1 MRYNCVKLTDI
12 FILFNKGDIAIMISR
27 EEYENYV
34 IILRGELVPAMGCTE
49 PIAIAYASSKARE
62 ILGEEVRHIHVSC
75 SGNIVKNVKGVIVPN
90 SGGQKGI
97 EAAAILGAVGG
108 DSSRELEV
116 ISSTTDEAR
125 ALTRKLVRENL
136 CDVSLAEDVPNLYIE
151 VTAEGESHTSTV
163 KIENSHTNITLIK
176 RDNNII
182 LERLPEKVSIKEE
195 VTSGDKSMMTLRG
208 IIDFADTLEIS
219 DVEEIFDRQTEY
231 NVRISQEGLD
241 NKWGACI
248 GKTMIE
254 TWGDDVRTCA
264 CARAA
269 AGSDARMSGC
279 PLPVIINSGSGNQGI
294 TVTLP
299 VVEYAERWRISRTKM
314 YRALAVSNLVSIY
327 IKHYIGS
334 LSAFCGAVSAASGA
348 GAGITYMAGGDYAS
362 IGRTITNTLANVGGI
377 VCDGAKPSC
386 AAKIASSVHAAI
398 LAHHMSMNDDEFRG
412 GEGFVE
418 DDVERTIKN
427 MGYIGKIGMKETDR
441 EILNVM
447 TDMVDVDSCL

>member
-1 MRYNCVKLTDI
+1 
-12 FILFNKGDIAIMISR
+12 MISHG
-27 EEYENYV
+27 EYENYV
-34 IILRGELVPAMGCTE
+34 TILHGELVPAMGCTE

-108 DSSRELEV
+108 DSSKELEV
-116 ISSTTDEAR
+116 ISSSTEAAR

-151 VTAEGESHTSTV
+151 VTAEGESHISTV
-163 KIENSHTNITLIK
+163 RIENSHTNITLIK
-176 RDNNII
+176 RDNQTII
-182 LERLPEKVSIKEE
+182 ERSPENLSVKEE
-195 VTSGDKSMMTLRG
+195 EDSSGDKSMMTLQG
-208 IIDFADTLEIS
+208 IIDFADTLELS

-231 NVRISQEGLD
+231 NIRISQEGLD

-299 VVEYAERWRISRTKM
+299 VVEYAERWRISRAKM

-348 GAGITYMAGGDYAS
+348 GAAITYMAGGDYAS

-418 DDVERTIKN
+418 DDVEATIKN

-447 TDMVDVDSCL
+447 IDRVDVDSCL

>member
-1 MRYNCVKLTDI
+1 
-12 FILFNKGDIAIMISR
+12 MISH

-34 IILRGELVPAMGCTE
+34 SILHGELVPAMGCTE
-49 PIAIAYASSKARE
+49 PIAIAYASAKARE
-62 ILGEEVRHIHVSC
+62 VLGEDVRHIHVSC

-108 DSSRELEV
+108 DTSRELEV
-116 ISSTTDEAR
+116 ISSTTEAAR

-176 RDNNII
+176 RDGQTI
-182 LERLPEKVSIKEE
+182 LERSPENLSVKEE
-195 VTSGDKSMMTLRG
+195 GTSGDKSMMTLRG

-299 VVEYAERWRISRTKM
+299 VVEYAERWRISRAKM
-314 YRALAVSNLVSIY
+314 YRALAVSNLVSVY

-348 GAGITYMAGGDYAS
+348 GAAITYMAGGNYTA
-362 IGRTITNTLANVGGI
+362 IGRTITNTLA
-377 VCDGAKPSC
+377 
-386 AAKIASSVHAAI
+386 
-398 LAHHMSMNDDEFRG
+398 
-412 GEGFVE
+412 
-418 DDVERTIKN
+418 
-427 MGYIGKIGMKETDR
+427 
-441 EILNVM
+441 
-447 TDMVDVDSCL
+447 

>member
-1 MRYNCVKLTDI
+1 
-12 FILFNKGDIAIMISR
+12 MISR
-27 EEYENYV
+27 EQYENY
-34 IILRGELVPAMGCTE
+34 IAILKEELVPAMGCTE
-49 PIAIAYASSKARE
+49 PIAIAYASSKANE
-62 ILGEEVRHIHVSC
+62 ALGEELTHLHVSC
-75 SGNIVKNVKGVIVPN
+75 SGNIIKNVKGVIVPN

-108 DSSRELEV
+108 NPSRELEV
-116 ISSTTDEAR
+116 ISGATDEAR
-125 ALTRKLVRENL
+125 ELTRKLVRENF
-136 CDVSLAEDVPNLYIE
+136 CGVSLAEDVPNLYIE
-151 VTAEGESHTSTV
+151 VTAEGRNHKSLV
-163 KIENSHTNITLIK
+163 RIENFHTNITLIK
-176 RDNNII
+176 RDNEI
-182 LERLPEKVSIKEE
+182 LSERSPEKVSVISEH
-195 VTSGDKSMMTLRG
+195 SADKSMMTLKG
-208 IIDFADTLEIS
+208 ITEFADGLNVS
-219 DVEEIFDRQTEY
+219 DVEEIFSRQIEY

-299 VVEYAERWRISRTKM
+299 VVEYAERWRISRGKM
-314 YRALAVSNLVSIY
+314 FRALAVSNLVSIY
-327 IKHYIGS
+327 IKHFIGS

-348 GAGITYMAGGDYAS
+348 GAAITYMAGGDYAS
-362 IGRTITNTLANVGGI
+362 VGRTITNTLANVGGI

-398 LAHHMSMNDDEFRG
+398 LAHHMSMNYDEFRG

-447 TDMVDVDSCL
+447 IDRVDVDSCL

>member
-1 MRYNCVKLTDI
+1 MLSQDQYNSYIK
-12 FILFNKGDIAIMISR
+12 ILK
-27 EEYENYV
+27 E
-34 IILRGELVPAMGCTE
+34 ELVPAMGCTE
-49 PIAIAYASSKARE
+49 PIAIAYAAAKAAE
-62 ILGEEVRHIHVSC
+62 VLAEKILRLHVSC

-108 DSSRELEV
+108 DPSKELEV
-116 ISSTTDEAR
+116 ISNATDEAR
-125 ALTRKLVRENL
+125 AVTRDLVRKNI
-136 CDVSLAEDVPNLYIE
+136 CTVSLAEDVPNLYIE
-151 VTAEGESHTSTV
+151 VTAEGENHKSTV
-163 KIENSHTNITLIK
+163 KIENFHTNITLIK
-176 RDNNII
+176 RDDEI
-182 LERLPEKVSIKEE
+182 LVERQPEKVSVKTQSSADRN
-195 VTSGDKSMMTLRG
+195 VMTLKG
-208 IIDFADTLEIS
+208 IIDFADTLKIS
-219 DVEEIFDRQTEY
+219 DVEEIFDRQVDY

-248 GKTMIE
+248 GKTIIE
-254 TWGDDVRTCA
+254 TWGNDVRSCA

-279 PLPVIINSGSGNQGI
+279 PLPVVINSGSGNQGI

-299 VVEYAERWRISRTKM
+299 VVEYAEKWRISREKM
-314 YRALAVSNLVSIY
+314 YRALAVSNLVSLY

-348 GAGITYMAGGDYAS
+348 GAAITYMAGGDYAS
-362 IGRTITNTLANVGGI
+362 VGRTITNTLANVGGI

-398 LAHHMSMNDDEFRG
+398 LAHHMSMNHEQFMG

-418 DDVERTIKN
+418 EDVERTIKN

-447 TDMVDVDSCL
+447 IDRVDVDSCL

>member
-1 MRYNCVKLTDI
+1 
-12 FILFNKGDIAIMISR
+12 MISH
-27 EEYENYV
+27 EEYVNY
-34 IILRGELVPAMGCTE
+34 ISILRGELVPAMGCTE

-62 ILGEEVRHIHVSC
+62 ILGEDVRHIHVSC

-108 DSSRELEV
+108 DASRELEV
-116 ISSTTDEAR
+116 ISSTTEAAR

-151 VTAEGESHTSTV
+151 VKAEGESHTSTV
-163 KIENSHTNITLIK
+163 RIENSHTNITLIK
-176 RDNNII
+176 RDNQTII
-182 LERLPEKVSIKEE
+182 ERSPENLSVKEE
-195 VTSGDKSMMTLRG
+195 STSGDKSMMTLRG

-299 VVEYAERWRISRTKM
+299 VVEYAERWRISRAKM
-314 YRALAVSNLVSIY
+314 YRALAVSNLVSVY

-348 GAGITYMAGGDYAS
+348 GAAITYMAGGNYTA

-418 DDVERTIKN
+418 DDVEETIKN

>member
-1 MRYNCVKLTDI
+1 
-12 FILFNKGDIAIMISR
+12 MISH

-34 IILRGELVPAMGCTE
+34 SILHGELVPAMGCTE
-49 PIAIAYASSKARE
+49 PIAIAYASAKARE
-62 ILGEEVRHIHVSC
+62 VLGEDVRHIHVSC

-108 DSSRELEV
+108 DASRELEV
-116 ISSTTDEAR
+116 ISSTTEAAR

-176 RDNNII
+176 RDGQTI
-182 LERLPEKVSIKEE
+182 LERSPENLSVKEE
-195 VTSGDKSMMTLRG
+195 GTSGDKSMMTLRG

-299 VVEYAERWRISRTKM
+299 VVEYAERWRISRAKM
-314 YRALAVSNLVSIY
+314 YRALAVSNLVSVY

-348 GAGITYMAGGDYAS
+348 GAAITYMAGGNYTA

-418 DDVERTIKN
+418 DDVEETIKN

>member
-1 MRYNCVKLTDI
+1 
-12 FILFNKGDIAIMISR
+12 MISQ
-27 EEYENYV
+27 EIYDNYTA
-34 IILRGELVPAMGCTE
+34 ILREELVPAMGCTE
-49 PIAIAYASSKARE
+49 PIAIAYASAKACSV
-62 ILGEEVRHIHVSC
+62 LGEKFTRLHVSC
-75 SGNIVKNVKGVIVPN
+75 SGNIIKNVKGVIVPN

-108 DSSRELEV
+108 NSERELEV
-116 ISSTTDEAR
+116 IADTDDEAR
-125 ALTRKLVRENL
+125 ALTRRLVREKV
-136 CDVSLAEDVPNLYIE
+136 CEVSLVEDVPNLYVEVEAKGQDHTAKVRIE
-151 VTAEGESHTSTV
+151 D
-163 KIENSHTNITLIK
+163 SHTNITRIE
-176 RDNNII
+176 RDGEILLEKTGSDNKIFYYSNADKNLMKLSTILSYADSLKVEDVREI
-182 LERLPEKVSIKEE
+182 LERQI
-195 VTSGDKSMMTLRG
+195 
-208 IIDFADTLEIS
+208 
-219 DVEEIFDRQTEY
+219 EY
-231 NVRISQEGLD
+231 NTRISQEGLD

-299 VVEYAERWRISRTKM
+299 VVEYAERWRISREKL
-314 YRALAVSNLVSIY
+314 YRCLAVSNLVSIY
-327 IKHYIGS
+327 IKHFIGA
-334 LSAFCGAVSAASGA
+334 LSAFCGAVSASAGA
-348 GAGITYMAGGDYAS
+348 GAAITYMAGGDYAS
-362 IGRTITNTLANVGGI
+362 VGRTITNTLANVGGI

-418 DDVERTIKN
+418 DDVEGTIRN
-427 MGYIGKIGMKETDR
+427 MGYIGKVGMKDTDR

-447 TDMVDVDSCL
+447 IDRVDVESCM

>member
-1 MRYNCVKLTDI
+1 
-12 FILFNKGDIAIMISR
+12 MISHDQ
-27 EEYENYV
+27 YENY
-34 IILRGELVPAMGCTE
+34 IAILREELVPAMGCTE
-49 PIAIAYASSKARE
+49 PIAIAYASAKARE
-62 ILGEEVRHIHVSC
+62 ILGEDATHLHVSC
-75 SGNIVKNVKGVIVPN
+75 SGNIIKNVKGVIVPN

-116 ISSTTDEAR
+116 ISGVTEEAR
-125 ALTRKLVRENL
+125 EITRKLVQENFCSVL
-136 CDVSLAEDVPNLYIE
+136 LAEDVPNLFIE
-151 VTAEGESHTSTV
+151 VAAESQNHKSAV
-163 KIENSHTNITLIK
+163 RIENFHTNITLVK
-176 RDNNII
+176 LDEKII
-182 LERLPEKVSIKEE
+182 SENAPEKVSVDSES
-195 VTSGDKSMMTLRG
+195 TADKSMMTLRG
-208 IIDFADTLEIS
+208 IVDFADGLNIS
-219 DVEEIFDRQTEY
+219 DVEEIFSRQVEC

-248 GKTMIE
+248 GKTMLE

-299 VVEYAERWRISRTKM
+299 VVEYAERWRISHGKM
-314 YRALAVSNLVSIY
+314 YKALAVSNLVSIY
-327 IKHYIGS
+327 IKHFIGS

-398 LAHHMSMNDDEFRG
+398 L
-412 GEGFVE
+412 VE

-427 MGYIGKIGMKETDR
+427 MGYIGKVGMRETDR

-447 TDMVDVDSCL
+447 IDRVDVDSCL

>member
-1 MRYNCVKLTDI
+1 
-12 FILFNKGDIAIMISR
+12 MISR
-27 EEYENYV
+27 EEYENY
-34 IILRGELVPAMGCTE
+34 ISILCGELVPAMGCTE

-108 DSSRELEV
+108 DPSRELEV
-116 ISSTTDEAR
+116 ISSTTEAAR
-125 ALTRKLVRENL
+125 SLTRKLVRENL

-151 VTAEGESHTSTV
+151 VTAEGEGHTSTV
-163 KIENSHTNITLIK
+163 RIENSHTNITLIK
-176 RDNNII
+176 RDNQTI
-182 LERLPEKVSIKEE
+182 LERSHENLSVHEE
-195 VTSGDKSMMTLRG
+195 GTSGDKSMMTLRG

-231 NVRISQEGLD
+231 NIRISQEGLD

-299 VVEYAERWRISRTKM
+299 VVEYAERWRISRAKM

-348 GAGITYMAGGDYAS
+348 GAAITYMAGGDYAS

-418 DDVERTIKN
+418 DDVEETIKN

>member
-1 MRYNCVKLTDI
+1 MLSQDQYNSYIK
-12 FILFNKGDIAIMISR
+12 ILK
-27 EEYENYV
+27 E
-34 IILRGELVPAMGCTE
+34 ELVPAMGCTE
-49 PIAIAYASSKARE
+49 PIAIAYAAAKAA
-62 ILGEEVRHIHVSC
+62 EVLAEKISRLHVSC

-108 DSSRELEV
+108 DPSKELEV
-116 ISSTTDEAR
+116 ISNATDEAR
-125 ALTRKLVRENL
+125 AVTRDLVRKNI
-136 CDVSLAEDVPNLYIE
+136 CTVSLAEDVPNLYIE
-151 VTAEGESHTSTV
+151 VTAEGENHKSTV
-163 KIENSHTNITLIK
+163 KIENFHTNITLIK
-176 RDNNII
+176 RDDEI
-182 LERLPEKVSIKEE
+182 LVERQPEKVSVKTQSSADRN
-195 VTSGDKSMMTLRG
+195 VMTLKG
-208 IIDFADTLEIS
+208 IIDFADTLKIS
-219 DVEEIFDRQTEY
+219 DVEEIFDRQVDY

-248 GKTMIE
+248 GKTIIE
-254 TWGDDVRTCA
+254 TWGNDVRSCA

-279 PLPVIINSGSGNQGI
+279 PLPVVINSGSGNQGI

-299 VVEYAERWRISRTKM
+299 VVEYAEKWRISREKM
-314 YRALAVSNLVSIY
+314 YRALAVSNLVSLY

-348 GAGITYMAGGDYAS
+348 GAAITYMAGGDYAS
-362 IGRTITNTLANVGGI
+362 VGRTITNTLANVGGI

-398 LAHHMSMNDDEFRG
+398 LAHHMSMNHEQFMG

-418 DDVERTIKN
+418 EDVERTIKN

-447 TDMVDVDSCL
+447 IDRVDVDSCL

>member
-1 MRYNCVKLTDI
+1 
-12 FILFNKGDIAIMISR
+12 MISH

-34 IILRGELVPAMGCTE
+34 SILHGELVPAMGCTE
-49 PIAIAYASSKARE
+49 PIAIAYASAKARE
-62 ILGEEVRHIHVSC
+62 VLGEDVRHIHVSC

-108 DSSRELEV
+108 DASRELEV
-116 ISSTTDEAR
+116 ISSTTEAAR

-176 RDNNII
+176 RDGQTI
-182 LERLPEKVSIKEE
+182 LERSPENLSVKEE
-195 VTSGDKSMMTLRG
+195 GTSGDKSMMTLRG

-299 VVEYAERWRISRTKM
+299 VVEYAERWRISRAKM
-314 YRALAVSNLVSIY
+314 YRALAVSNLVSVY

-348 GAGITYMAGGDYAS
+348 GAAITYMAGGDYAS

-418 DDVERTIKN
+418 DDVEETIKN

>member
-1 MRYNCVKLTDI
+1 MLSQDQYNSYIK
-12 FILFNKGDIAIMISR
+12 ILK
-27 EEYENYV
+27 E
-34 IILRGELVPAMGCTE
+34 ELVPAMGCTE
-49 PIAIAYASSKARE
+49 PIAIAYAAAKAA
-62 ILGEEVRHIHVSC
+62 EVLAEKISRLHVSC

-108 DSSRELEV
+108 DPSKELEV
-116 ISSTTDEAR
+116 ISNATDEAR
-125 ALTRKLVRENL
+125 AVTRDLVRKNI
-136 CDVSLAEDVPNLYIE
+136 CTVSLAEDVPNLYIE
-151 VTAEGESHTSTV
+151 VTAEGENHKSTV
-163 KIENSHTNITLIK
+163 KIENFHTNITLIK
-176 RDNNII
+176 RDDEI
-182 LERLPEKVSIKEE
+182 LVERPPEKVSVKTQSSADRN
-195 VTSGDKSMMTLRG
+195 VMTLKG
-208 IIDFADTLEIS
+208 IIDFADTLKIS
-219 DVEEIFDRQTEY
+219 DVEEIFDRQVDY

-248 GKTMIE
+248 GKTIIE
-254 TWGDDVRTCA
+254 TWGNDVRSCA

-279 PLPVIINSGSGNQGI
+279 PLPVVINSGSGNQGI

-299 VVEYAERWRISRTKM
+299 VVEYAEKWRISREKM
-314 YRALAVSNLVSIY
+314 YRALAVSNLVSLY

-348 GAGITYMAGGDYAS
+348 GAAITYMAGGDYAS
-362 IGRTITNTLANVGGI
+362 VGRTITNTLANVGGI

-398 LAHHMSMNDDEFRG
+398 LAHHMSMNHEQFMG

-418 DDVERTIKN
+418 EDVERTIKN

-447 TDMVDVDSCL
+447 IDRVDVDSCL